1 MSEENLENIIK
12 LKSAEGIVV
21 PTTLKC
27 ALMSSMVRI
36 VRFSTRNLL
45 LIVGILPQIKEMQ
58 DLLSPDSN
66 TEIPLEKVDT
76 ATLKRIV
83 KWLDKW

>member
-1 MSEENLENIIK
+1 MSEDNLDNIIM
-12 LKSAEGIVV
+12 LKSSEGVVV

-27 ALMSSMVRI
+27 ALMSSMVSF
-36 VRFSTRNLL
+36 VSLFTNLL
-45 LIVGILPQIKEMQ
+45 LFTGIPLQIKEMQ

-83 KWLDKW
+83 QWLDKW